1 MLMLRKLLM
10 TVLSLVGISTGTA
23 IHPAHAQ
30 TEVNFRLDWTLYGV
44 HAPFFLAQE
53 RGYFAKEGLKVN
65 ILEGQGSATVMQLVA
80 QGRDQLG
87 LIDYS
92 TQLYGV
98 EQGLPIVAV
107 ARVVSDMLGVIS
119 PSEAPIKTPQELV
132 GKIVAYAPSESSG
145 IALNALL
152 AKVGVDGKKISV
164 LNPATGAKNALFL
177 QKRVD
182 AIPGNVNV
190 QPAQLEAQGAT
201 VTYFKLSDFGLSM
214 MAQGITANKAYLE
227 KNPNVV
233 RGFVKASLQALED
246 TRKDPKAAVD
256 ALIKAHPQQAKDAE
270 LLLKQ
275 MKTSLEGLETANTK
289 GKPLGYMDAKDWED
303 MQNLLVQYGGLKK
316 ATPVNL
322 IYSNDYLPS
331 GNK

>member
-1 MLMLRKLLM
+1 MLGLRLLKIM
-10 TVLSLVGISTGTA
+10 AATGAALIA
-23 IHPAHAQ
+23 IWTPAHAQ

-53 RGYFAKEGLKVN
+53 RGYYAKEGLKVN

-80 QGRDQLG
+80 QGRDPLG

-119 PSEAPIKTPQELV
+119 PADAPIKTPQELV

-152 AKVGVDGKKISV
+152 AMTGVDGKKISV
-164 LNPATGAKNALFL
+164 VNPATGAKNALFL

-190 QPAQLEAQGAT
+190 QPAQLEAQGGK
-201 VTYFKLSDFGLSM
+201 VVYFKFSEFGLSM
-214 MAQGITANKAYLE
+214 MAQGISANKAFLE
-227 KNPNVV
+227 KNPDVV
-233 RGFVKASLQALED
+233 RKFVKASLQGLED
-246 TRKDPKAAVD
+246 TKMDPKAAVD
-256 ALIKAHPQQAKDAE
+256 ALVKINPQQKRDEA
-270 LLLKQ
+270 LLMKQ
-275 MKTSLEGLETANTK
+275 VLISMGGLETENTK
-289 GKPLGYMDAKDWED
+289 GKPLGYMDAKDWEG
-303 MQNLLVQYGGLKK
+303 MQNTLAQFGGLKK
-316 ATPVNL
+316 PSPVSA
-322 IYSNDYLPS
+322 IYSNDYLP
-331 GNK
+331 GAKN

>member
-1 MLMLRKLLM
+1 MLGSRLLQ
-10 TVLSLVGISTGTA
+10 TAFIACLSWVA
-23 IHPAHAQ
+23 IWAPAKAQ
-30 TEVNFRLDWTLYGV
+30 TELNFRLDWTHYGV
-44 HAPFFLAQE
+44 HAPFFLAQD
-53 RGYFAKEGLKVN
+53 RGYYAKEGLKVN

-80 QGRDQLG
+80 QGRDPLG

-107 ARVVSDMLGVIS
+107 ARIVSDMLGVIS
-119 PSEAPIKTPQELV
+119 PADAPIKTPQDLV

-152 AKVGVDGKKISV
+152 AKTGVDGKKISV
-164 LNPATGAKNALFL
+164 VNPATGAKNALFL

-190 QPAQLEAQGAT
+190 QPAQLEAQGGK
-201 VTYFKLSDFGLSM
+201 VVYFKFSEFGLSM
-214 MAQGITANKAYLE
+214 MAQGITANKAFLE
-227 KNPNVV
+227 KNPDVV
-233 RGFVKASLQALED
+233 RAFVKASLQGLED

-256 ALIKAHPQQAKDAE
+256 ALVKINPQQKRDEA

-275 MKTSLEGLETANTK
+275 VLVSLEGLETENTK
-289 GKPLGYMDAKDWED
+289 GKPLGYMDARDWQG
-303 MQNLLVQYGGLKK
+303 MQDTLAQFGGLKK
-316 ATPVNL
+316 PSPVAT
-322 IYSNDYLPS
+322 IFSNDYLP
-331 GNK
+331 GAKN